1 MHAFVLC
8 TVFDGS
14 AQLRAA
20 YLTKVLDFLYSAGMQ
35 SANRLEDLSH
45 STYLIK
51 VQSFIQRI
59 SGSCTISLRIFGK
72 IAQIHAAYL
81 AKTPK

>member
-1 MHAFVLC
+1 MLC
-8 TVFDGS
+8 TVFDES

-20 YLTKVLDFLYSAGMQ
+20 YLTMVLDFLYSAGMQ
-35 SANRLEDLSH
+35 SSNMIEDLSH
-45 STYLIK
+45 STYL
-51 VQSFIQRI
+51 VQLQSFIKRV
-59 SGSCTISLRIFGK
+59 SGSCTISLHIFGT